1 MDDLADFVW
10 VSQQQLGAK
19 VAKSMRSTR
28 QATPANSDLDRNGAL
43 YRMVCDGCH
52 QSWQLGVAAGT
63 AAGSSDLAVG
73 DGTAAGTAAGSSDLA
88 VGDGTAAVNS
98 GGASASGNTTQLPLK
113 TAVASPL

>member
-19 VAKSMRSTR
+19 VAKSIWRSTR
-28 QATPANSDLDRNGAL
+28 QATPANSALDRHGVV
-43 YRMVCDGCH
+43 YRMVCDRCH
-52 QSWQLGVAAGT
+52 QAWQLGM
-63 AAGSSDLAVG
+63 
-73 DGTAAGTAAGSSDLA
+73 AAGTAAGSSDLA